1 MLDEVGLDL
10 AHVLDLGGVLRGDDD
25 GRDLDGLAFLV
36 AHGDLGLA
44 VGTQI
49 GEGAVVTHGGQALGQ
64 AARQVVRHGHEGLG
78 FVRGITEHH
87 ALVAG
92 ADQVNRVGGGAGLG
106 LEGLVNALG
115 DIGRLLV
122 DEAHNAAGVAVK
134 TELGTVVANAA
145 DDAAGDFLYVDVGL
159 GANLAGDDDGA
170 GGHEGLAGAADVL
183 HVGRHAVGGD
193 VALLLE
199 LYFFGEDCVEDGVT
213 DLVSDLIG
221 MTFGHRLRRK
231 NKGPVLGWDGTKFF

>member
-1 MLDEVGLDL
+1 MYD
-10 AHVLDLGGVLRGDDD
+10 
-25 GRDLDGLAFLV
+25 
-36 AHGDLGLA
+36 
-44 VGTQI
+44 
-49 GEGAVVTHGGQALGQ
+49 
-64 AARQVVRHGHEGLG
+64 
-78 FVRGITEHH
+78 
-87 ALVAG
+87 
-92 ADQVNRVGGGAGLG
+92 RVGGSAGLG

-134 TELGTVVANAA
+134 TELGAVVANAA

-159 GANLAGDDDGA
+159 GANLAGDDDRA

-183 HVGRHAVGGD
+183 HVGGHTVGRNI
-193 VALLLE
+193 ALLLQ

-231 NKGPVLGWDGTKFF
+231 YEGPVLGWDGTKFF